1 MGQHKS
7 CGCHCIYYFV
17 GRNRPQSESCT
28 EIEMKANNYNKPL
41 KSNSSHCK
49 YLPIIFL
56 TALLMIELYYI
67 FDNLL
72 CAGNREHIEWVHRR
86 NGNVPD
92 KAVEGGRD
100 GSGEVYYIGRHSH
113 HGDTIPGKIQ
123 KSHDCLYI
131 GYGGKEIVKKEYG
144 VLVKE

>member
-1 MGQHKS
+1 
-7 CGCHCIYYFV
+7 
-17 GRNRPQSESCT
+17 
-28 EIEMKANNYNKPL
+28 MKVNNYNKPL
-41 KSNSSHCK
+41 KSNV
-49 YLPIIFL
+49 PIASIFQSFSCRHQI
-56 TALLMIELYYI
+56 ALLMICYI
-67 FDNLL
+67 FDNL
-72 CAGNREHIEWVHRR
+72 CAGNRDHIEWEHYC

-131 GYGGKEIVKKEYG
+131 GYGGKEIKKKEYG